1 MADVSTLRIS
11 DQARATTATRLLIA
25 AFFANLGLVC
35 LSYVVN
41 WLLPNSWEGP
51 WPLVE
56 ELLWLGFS
64 GVLVVALM
72 MLASALL
79 EGKTLPVVAAVVWIF
94 SSLFDLGSTLL
105 VQVQRGNTSL
115 GLPASVQT
123 LFFDLEM
130 LVTLGARALLFIF
143 FIRLTMQTRAW
154 VLPLLAL
161 AWLFSAVRFITS
173 IAVAHTEHGYELYS
187 NPVWRYGT
195 VAASFFGAIAVLV
208 AAVAVHQVVSG
219 VTATPATAQAGLV
232 PPPVVEAP
240 NPTADFLVGGI
251 LLVVGI
257 GVTVVSMQAASN
269 GGRYV
274 VATGAIGV
282 GLGRIIRGFVR
293 LAKR

>member
-1 MADVSTLRIS
+1 
-11 DQARATTATRLLIA
+11 
-25 AFFANLGLVC
+25 
-35 LSYVVN
+35 
-41 WLLPNSWEGP
+41 
-51 WPLVE
+51 
-56 ELLWLGFS
+56 
-64 GVLVVALM
+64 
-72 MLASALL
+72 
-79 EGKTLPVVAAVVWIF
+79 
-94 SSLFDLGSTLL
+94 
-105 VQVQRGNTSL
+105 
-115 GLPASVQT
+115 
-123 LFFDLEM
+123 
-130 LVTLGARALLFIF
+130 
-143 FIRLTMQTRAW
+143 MQTRAW